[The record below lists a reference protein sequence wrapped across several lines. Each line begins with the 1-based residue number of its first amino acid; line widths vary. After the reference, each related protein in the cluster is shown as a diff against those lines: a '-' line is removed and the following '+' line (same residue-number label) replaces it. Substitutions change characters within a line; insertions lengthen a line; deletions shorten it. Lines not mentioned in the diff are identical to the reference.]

1 MKSNN
6 FATYEQIGA
15 ETGRAGAEAGPA
27 ALPKSRQ
34 NLPSCRSAELRQ
46 LQFLLPLPAL
56 IA

>member
-15 ETGRAGAEAGPA
+15 ETGRAEAEAGPA

-34 NLPSCRSAELRQ
+34 NLPSCRRAELHQ